1 MTESPVL
8 SRTGMFL
15 FPWGKAAP
23 SAGTLLSLA
32 ERADELGLDS
42 VHFPY
47 FFNLPADEWPWGNRS
62 LLDALAMLPSI
73 GSRTERVKLCLSHW
87 NFSMLH
93 PYLWAQYLSSL
104 SVATGGRAMT
114 TLTLGKR
121 EADFQVGMSSPD
133 EAEARFEN
141 GFSIL
146 STLLSGAEVPEGA
159 TQLWDSAGL
168 RISPVPEN
176 PIPIWINGSSA
187 QVVNYA
193 AQWADYL
200 KPSGQSPQ
208 QVREQTR
215 PALEKA
221 AQEHSRTAGLAMSLV
236 VFVVDPE
243 DRQDWLRDTIAPL
256 LKQQC
261 PGRSAGAGY
270 IYGSPEDCATQIV
283 DLMQAGVDYLA
294 LDLHFHGWAPHEL
307 GLEQLNRF
315 AERVAPLISAG
326 DIPER
331 GR

>member
-15 FPWGKAAP
+15 FPWGKVAP
-23 SAGTLLSLA
+23 SAETLLHLA
-32 ERADELGLDS
+32 GRSDELGLDS

-73 GSRTERVKLCLSHW
+73 AARTERVKLCLSHW

-93 PYLWAQYLSSL
+93 PYIWAQYLSSL
-104 SVATGGRAMT
+104 SVAAGGRAMT

-121 EADFQVGMSSPD
+121 EADFQVGMSKPE
-133 EAEARFEN
+133 EAEARFEE

-146 STLLSGAEVPEGA
+146 RTLLSGAEVPEGA
-159 TQLWDSAGL
+159 TELWDAAGL
-168 RISPVPEN
+168 RIDPAPKD
-176 PIPIWINGSSA
+176 PMTIWINGSSA
-187 QVVNYA
+187 QTIQCA
-193 AQWADYL
+193 ARWADYL

-215 PALEKA
+215 PALDKA
-221 AQEHSRTAGLAMSLV
+221 AQEQGRTTGLAMSLV

-243 DRQDWLRDTIAPL
+243 DSQSWLRDSIAPL
-256 LKQQC
+256 LAQQC

-270 IYGSPEDCATQIV
+270 IYGPPEDCAAQIV
-283 DLMQAGVDYLA
+283 DIMQAGVDYLA
-294 LDLHFHGWAPHEL
+294 LDLHFHGWATHEL